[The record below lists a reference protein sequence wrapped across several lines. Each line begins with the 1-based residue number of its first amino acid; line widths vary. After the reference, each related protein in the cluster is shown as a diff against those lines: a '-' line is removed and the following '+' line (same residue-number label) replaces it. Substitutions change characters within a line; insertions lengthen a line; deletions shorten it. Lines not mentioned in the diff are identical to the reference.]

1 MLRRLRDKNFL
12 ILITSDILVINIA
25 FYFSILF
32 RYDFIIPIEISPLVT
47 INNSFLIIFLKI
59 FSFRIFSLYRGMW
72 RYTSLY
78 DMINI
83 LKANILASIFLIV
96 SIYFL
101 YGFSGISRSLFVI
114 DFIICFGMVSSTRL
128 GIRVFF
134 SHIIRFFNGKQDS
147 KKYILLVG
155 AGDTGQ
161 TILRQTQNN
170 PKYHTEVIGFL
181 DSDKNK
187 LGAKIHGV
195 PVLGNVKSMNKL
207 NLQYDEIYIC
217 IPTASRSQIRKI
229 VDECKKTNKPFKI
242 LPSMSEVIEG
252 KVSIS
257 QFREVSLIDLLGR
270 EEVKLDKRSINKFIK
285 GKRVLVT
292 GAGGSIGSELV
303 RQCIKYEPSVLVM
316 MDISELNLFEIDRE
330 LMDDDSHILFKPVLS
345 DIRDSSVV
353 DQVFKEFK
361 PQIVFHAAAY
371 KHVPMQEYFPW
382 EAVKTNVY
390 GTLNVSRIS
399 VKYGVEKFVLV
410 STDKAVK
417 PANVMGATK
426 RLAEMITQNFN
437 RNNSEMEC
445 MAVRFGNVLGSSG
458 SVIPIFQEQIKNG
471 GPVTV
476 TDPDM
481 ERYFMSI
488 PEASQLILQAGSLGL
503 GGEVFILDMGNPI
516 KIVDI
521 ASELIRLSG
530 YEPDLDIPIQFTGTR
545 PGEKKIEELSLP
557 TEHLDKTKHD
567 KIFVLNDSDI
577 TNETL
582 DKLIFDIEKM
592 EAKLSGKTANQVR
605 SLLSSILPEYQPTLE
620 TNEPIY
626 IQVKAKA

>member
-32 RYDFIIPIEISPLVT
+32 RYDFIITIEISPLVT

-83 LKANILASIFLIV
+83 LKANIVASIFLIV

-426 RLAEMITQNFN
+426 RLAEMITQNFD

>member
-83 LKANILASIFLIV
+83 LKANIVASIFLIV

-207 NLQYDEIYIC
+207 NLQ
-217 IPTASRSQIRKI
+217 
-229 VDECKKTNKPFKI
+229 
-242 LPSMSEVIEG
+242 
-252 KVSIS
+252 
-257 QFREVSLIDLLGR
+257 
-270 EEVKLDKRSINKFIK
+270 
-285 GKRVLVT
+285 
-292 GAGGSIGSELV
+292 
-303 RQCIKYEPSVLVM
+303 
-316 MDISELNLFEIDRE
+316 LF
-330 LMDDDSHILFKPVLS
+330 V
-345 DIRDSSVV
+345 
-353 DQVFKEFK
+353 
-361 PQIVFHAAAY
+361 
-371 KHVPMQEYFPW
+371 
-382 EAVKTNVY
+382 
-390 GTLNVSRIS
+390 
-399 VKYGVEKFVLV
+399 
-410 STDKAVK
+410 
-417 PANVMGATK
+417 
-426 RLAEMITQNFN
+426 
-437 RNNSEMEC
+437 C
-445 MAVRFGNVLGSSG
+445 
-458 SVIPIFQEQIKNG
+458 
-471 GPVTV
+471 
-476 TDPDM
+476 
-481 ERYFMSI
+481 
-488 PEASQLILQAGSLGL
+488 
-503 GGEVFILDMGNPI
+503 
-516 KIVDI
+516 
-521 ASELIRLSG
+521 
-530 YEPDLDIPIQFTGTR
+530 
-545 PGEKKIEELSLP
+545 
-557 TEHLDKTKHD
+557 
-567 KIFVLNDSDI
+567 
-577 TNETL
+577 
-582 DKLIFDIEKM
+582 
-592 EAKLSGKTANQVR
+592 
-605 SLLSSILPEYQPTLE
+605 
-620 TNEPIY
+620 
-626 IQVKAKA
+626 